1 MSFRWD
7 TIHKLFGAVIALAV
21 IAPMLTVAMG
31 ASAQTLAEI
40 QAKKKIV
47 VGVLTDFPPF
57 GIMNDQQQPDG
68 LDIELAKLMAKN
80 LGVDCE
86 VVAMTTANRIPYLQ
100 SRRVDVLV
108 ASLGITSERSRQ
120 VMFTI
125 PYAAVNVVI
134 AAPRSVNLKT
144 TEDLKSVSV
153 AVSRGSSQETYVN
166 AIAPPGAKILRFD
179 GESPAAQAMLSG
191 QADAWANNTVMI
203 GAIAKANPSLQLEK
217 KITLRRQSNA
227 IAVRLDAFELHQWI
241 NTFIYQIK
249 LSGEL
254 DGLNRK
260 WIGTP
265 LPELPVF

>member
-1 MSFRWD
+1 MATLRRLIV
-7 TIHKLFGAVIALAV
+7 TTLAV
-21 IAPMLTVAMG
+21 APMLLAIG
-31 ASAQTLAEI
+31 GPAFPQTLAEI

-68 LDIELAKLMAKN
+68 FDIELAKLMAKN
-80 LGVDCE
+80 LGVE
-86 VVAMTTANRIPYLQ
+86 AEIVSMTTANRIPYLQ
-100 SRRVDVLV
+100 SKRVDVLV
-108 ASLGITSERSRQ
+108 ASLGITPERARQ

-144 TEDLKSVSV
+144 IEDLKTISV
-153 AVSRGSSQETYVN
+153 AVSRGSSQETYVD
-166 AIAPPGAKILRFD
+166 AIAPKGAKIERFD

-191 QADAWANNTVMI
+191 QADAWANNTIMI
-203 GAIAKANPSLQLEK
+203 GTIAKANPSLQIEE

-249 LSGEL
+249 LDGEL
-254 DGLNRK
+254 DALNRK
-260 WIGTP
+260 WIGVP
-265 LPELPVF
+265 LGELPVF